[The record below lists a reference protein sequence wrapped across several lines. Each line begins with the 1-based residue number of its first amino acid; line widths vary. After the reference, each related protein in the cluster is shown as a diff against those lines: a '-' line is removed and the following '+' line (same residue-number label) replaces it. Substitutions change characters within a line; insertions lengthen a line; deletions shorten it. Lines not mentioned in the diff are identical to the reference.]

1 MTGTRR
7 EFLQHTAAFALLA
20 SSANRASAQS
30 RPNVLRFVPAGN
42 LSSIDPIVTS
52 GYPIR
57 NHGYLV
63 YDTLFAEDENF
74 EIQPQMVDKAEEGDD
89 SLVYTFSLRPGLKF
103 HDGAP
108 VRAQDCIASIKRW
121 GGKDGL
127 GQSLLEATDKLEAVD
142 DNTIRF
148 TLKSSF
154 PLIYVALG
162 KSSTPVCFIMPER
175 IAGATDSKT
184 QITDATGSG
193 PYRFLPN
200 EWVPG
205 SKAAYER
212 FDGYIPREETPS
224 GIAGGKQV
232 NFDRVEWLIIPD
244 QSTAVA
250 ALKRGEIDWFEKPD
264 LNLVELLRGDPNV
277 VVGDYDPYQG
287 TMLRFNQQQKPF
299 NNVKVRQAVMAAI
312 NQEDV
317 LVAMVGEGNYEVCKS
332 FFFCGTPMSS
342 GTGSDVMKGDLEL
355 GKALLK
361 DAGYA
366 GEKVVLISATDI
378 PWIYSASLVVEQLL
392 RNIGMTVEVQTMDLG
407 TYFTRRNSTEPVE
420 KGGWSA
426 LVSGAG
432 SVDFLSPAQHLAL
445 RGNGLAAWPGWPDDA
460 KLESLR
466 TDWMKAT
473 SQDQR
478 KKIASDVEAH
488 AFQSVPYVPLGQR
501 SQITAYRKTVSGI
514 VKSPAPLF
522 WNVQKTA

>member
-1 MTGTRR
+1 MTTTRR
-7 EFLQHTAAFALLA
+7 NFLYGTVAFTFLAAGHRTL
-20 SSANRASAQS
+20 AQS
-30 RPNVLRFVPAGN
+30 QPNVMRFVPAGN

-74 EIQPQMVDKAEEGDD
+74 EIHPQMVDKAEESNGG
-89 SLVYTFSLRPGLKF
+89 LLYTLTLRPGLKF

-121 GGKDGL
+121 GAKDGL
-127 GQSLLEATDKLEAVD
+127 GQSLLEATERLEAVD

-148 TLKSSF
+148 TLKSTF
-154 PLIYVALG
+154 PLIYTALG

-175 IAGATDSKT
+175 VAGATDSKT
-184 QITDATGSG
+184 QIKDATGSG

-205 SKAAYER
+205 SKAAYEK
-212 FDGYIPREETPS
+212 FKDYVPRKEAPS
-224 GIAGGKQV
+224 GIAGGKQA
-232 NFDRVEWLIIPD
+232 NFDRVEWVIIPD

-264 LNLVELLRGDPNV
+264 LNLVELLRGDPRIV
-277 VVGDYDPYQG
+277 VDNYDPYQG
-287 TMLRFNQQQKPF
+287 TFLRFNQQQKPF
-299 NNVKVRQAVMAAI
+299 NNVKIRQAVMASI
-312 NQEDV
+312 KQDDV
-317 LVAMVGEGNYEVCKS
+317 LAAMVGEGNYQVCKS
-332 FFFCGTPMSS
+332 FFFCGTPMAS
-342 GTGSDVMKGDLEL
+342 GSGSEVMKGDPAL
-355 GKALLK
+355 GKAMLK
-361 DAGYA
+361 EAGYN

-378 PWIYSASLVVEQLL
+378 PWIHSASLVVEQLL
-392 RNIGMTVEVQTMDLG
+392 REIGMTVEVQTMDLG

-445 RGNGLAAWPGWPDDA
+445 RGNGLAGWPGWPDDPE
-460 KLESLR
+460 LERLR
-466 TDWMKAT
+466 AEWMKT
-473 SQDQR
+473 GSQAER

-501 SQITAYRKTVSGI
+501 SQITAYRKNISGI

-522 WNVQKTA
+522 WNVKKNA